1 MKIQELR
8 IGNWYLST
16 KFQIPV
22 ICEMGDMYE
31 IYMRA
36 DGSADYTVDDIFQP
50 IPLTEE
56 WLKKFGFKQT
66 DEGAGFVAFHFW
78 TNLIG
83 EDRLYLR
90 HYVMGGFIWGFNHF
104 EELGQPIDIEYVHQ
118 LQNLYFAL
126 CGEELTVKS

>member
-1 MKIQELR
+1 MKVNELR

-16 KFQIPV
+16 KFQTPV

-36 DGSADYTVDDIFQP
+36 DGSTEYTVDDVFQP

-56 WLKKFGFKQT
+56 WLLKFGLELHLHEGLFW
-66 DEGAGFVAFHFW
+66 DEYTHPKTFDSITRHKKDHSFAYDFEDGAV
-78 TNLIG
+78 
-83 EDRLYLR
+83 
-90 HYVMGGFIWGFNHF
+90 
-104 EELGQPIDIEYVHQ
+104 ELKYVHQ

-126 CGEELTVKS
+126 NGEELNTIN